1 MFTYIYR
8 CTHVRMGDDRSLLPA
23 FRRWHRD
30 SKRLPGGSGR
40 AAECVQMDL
49 TIPQK
54 LAILATIP
62 RFTRMRGSRAFDG
75 VALPCD
81 FRSLLECQFLDFT
94 AMSTPIRVLPSRTRS
109 YKSRKAPLLRTGLRF
124 AADFSRTGVSAP
136 HDSSS
141 WLAAVGIPP

>member
-8 CTHVRMGDDRSLLPA
+8 CTHVRRENDHFLLSA

-40 AAECVQMDL
+40 ATERVQMDL

-62 RFTRMRGSRAFDG
+62 RFTRMQGSKAFDG

-81 FRSLLECQFLDFT
+81 FRSLLECQSLNFT

-109 YKSRKAPLLRTGLRF
+109 YKSGKAPLLRAGLW
-124 AADFSRTGVSAP
+124 FSCQPGAPFKPAFGMSGKLRT
-136 HDSSS
+136 
-141 WLAAVGIPP
+141 